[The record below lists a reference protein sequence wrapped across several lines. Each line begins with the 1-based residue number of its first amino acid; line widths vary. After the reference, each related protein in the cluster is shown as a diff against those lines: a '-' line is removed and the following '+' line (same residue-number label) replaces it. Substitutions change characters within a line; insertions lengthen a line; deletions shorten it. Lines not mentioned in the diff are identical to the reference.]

1 MADIFSTVRK
11 IALPA
16 VLLETM
22 GVYFEQHGNFDYKA
36 RHLVDLCMDKMDSF
50 NSLAVYV
57 SGMREYQNFLST
69 IFNRKTQDITLF
81 FKRDYWRRVCRV
93 QNEHNIG
100 CGDIIRLILASLL
113 FHSGRIALP
122 LEKLSRLFISERQA
136 YVYNTFLTRQVSGLL
151 REAEKTLLP
160 INREAVIRAAHCYF
174 SAVPD
179 ALPLVIPEDRY
190 RVDNETTGWS
200 RQTVSGSQEMKAYFH
215 RLKQSTGTSLSAV
228 IAHTAYSFL
237 QILKEGPSNEER

>member
-11 IALPA
+11 IALPV

-22 GVYFEQHGNFDYKA
+22 EVYFEQRGNFDYKA

-57 SGMREYQNFLST
+57 SGIREYHNFLST
-69 IFNRKTQDITLF
+69 IFNRKTQAVTLF

-100 CGDIIRLILASLL
+100 SGDIIRLILASLL
-113 FHSGRIALP
+113 FNSGAIALP

-136 YVYNTFLTRQVSGLL
+136 YVYNTFLTREASGLL
-151 REAEKTLLP
+151 GETEKTLLP
-160 INREAVIRAAHCYF
+160 VNREAVIRAAHCYF

-179 ALPLVIPEDRY
+179 ALPLSIPEDRY
-190 RVDNETTGWS
+190 RVDSETTGWS
-200 RQTVSGSQEMKAYFH
+200 RQTISGSLEMKAYLW
-215 RLKQSTGTSLSAV
+215 RLKESTGKSLSAV
-228 IAHTAYSFL
+228 TAHTVYSFL
-237 QILKEGPSNEER
+237 QKLREGPSDEEW